1 MTRAAGGGRP
11 AVDVKSYDDPA
22 AMTHAVAAAVV
33 RAGEAAVAAR
43 GRFTIALAGGETPRA
58 LYHELAERYGD
69 RPLWAATDVFFGDE
83 RCVPP
88 NDSASNF
95 AMAQAALL
103 SRVAVPEAR
112 VHRIAGELPP
122 AEAAWAYDALLRRE
136 LAAAAGTAGAAGT
149 SATFDVALLG
159 VGADAHTASLFP
171 HDHAA
176 LDERARWAL
185 AVHAPPGVAPP
196 ERITLTLP
204 ALNRSR
210 AVWVMAAGA
219 GKAGAV
225 RQSLSGRDPVPPA
238 GLVRGSEETVW
249 FLDRAAAAELA

>member
-1 MTRAAGGGRP
+1 MTRAVGGGGRP
-11 AVDVKSYDDPA
+11 AVEVKSYDDAA

-43 GRFTIALAGGETPRA
+43 GRFTLALAGGETPRA

-69 RPLWAATDVFFGDE
+69 RTLWAATDVYFGDE

-95 AMAQAALL
+95 GMAQAALL

-136 LAAAAGTAGAAGT
+136 LGGAE

-210 AVWVMAAGA
+210 AVWVIAAGA

-238 GLVRGSEETVW
+238 GLVRGSDETVW